1 MSVLR
6 VSCRKTKDLW
16 NQLSDQTA
24 NHRLFDELGAA
35 GPVEISDCLTRALP
49 PNYQLLRVDGRLSQ
63 DELEIALIE
72 TSTKAVVYY
81 NRVEFIGE
89 LGGRPVVQCLP
100 WRTHVYLDSPIPS
113 GLHGDILM
121 SHLLDR
127 YTVLLSDSELT
138 ASGEHFWQSQISRA
152 LHEKLS
158 VYFWMAD
165 TGKLKQLTDTAQIE
179 ELKLLRSDE
188 PGDIDQRLVVISKI
202 ALSTDIKVQVEE
214 SV

>member
-1 MSVLR
+1 MPTLQINSYQ
-6 VSCRKTKDLW
+6 TKEQSDK
-16 NQLSDQTA
+16 LSDPTR
-24 NHRLFDELGAA
+24 NRRLFAEMRAA
-35 GPVEISDCLTRALP
+35 VPIDISDCLSCQLP
-49 PNYQLLRVDGRLSQ
+49 QGYELIRVDGRLSSG
-63 DELEIALIE
+63 EFEIALVDMNT
-72 TSTKAVVYY
+72 TSVIYY
-81 NRVEFIGE
+81 NHVWFIGD
-89 LGGRPVVQCLP
+89 LNGRPVVQCLP
-100 WRTHVYLDSPIPS
+100 WRTYVYLDRPIPS
-113 GLHGDILM
+113 GLHGDVLM
-121 SHLLDR
+121 NHLLER
-127 YTVLLSDSELT
+127 YTVLLSDSEST

-179 ELKLLRSDE
+179 ELKILRSDE

>member
-49 PNYQLLRVDGRLSQ
+49 PNYQLLRVDGRLST
-63 DELEIALIE
+63 DELEIALID
-72 TSTKAVVYY
+72 TSTNAVVYY

-89 LGGRPVVQCLP
+89 LGGRSVVQCLP
-100 WRTHVYLDSPIPS
+100 WRTHVYLDRPIPS
-113 GLHGDILM
+113 GLHGDVLVN
-121 SHLLDR
+121 HLLER
-127 YTVLLSDSELT
+127 YSVLLSDSLLT
-138 ASGEHFWQSQISRA
+138 ANGAHFWLSQISRA

-158 VYFWMAD
+158 VYFWRAD
-165 TGKLKQLTDTAQIE
+165 TGRLKQLTDIVQIE
-179 ELKLLRSDE
+179 ELRCLRGDE
-188 PGDIDQRLVVISKI
+188 PGDLDLRLAAISKI
-202 ALSTDIKVQVEE
+202 PLPVDIKVEITE
-214 SV
+214 GA

>member
-16 NQLSDQTA
+16 NQLAAQTA

-49 PNYQLLRVDGRLSQ
+49 PNYQLLRVDGRLSP
-63 DELEIALIE
+63 DELEIALID
-72 TSTKAVVYY
+72 TSTNAVVYY

-100 WRTHVYLDSPIPS
+100 WRTHVYLDSPIPR
-113 GLHGDILM
+113 GVHGDVLVN
-121 SHLLDR
+121 HLLDR
-127 YTVLLSDSELT
+127 YTVLLSDSEVT
-138 ASGEHFWQSQISRA
+138 ASGEHFWLSQISRA

-179 ELKLLRSDE
+179 ELRLLRGDE
-188 PGDIDQRLVVISKI
+188 PGDIDQLLAIISKMELPAGI
-202 ALSTDIKVQVEE
+202 QVAIQEGA
-214 SV
+214 